1 MADKAYLE
9 RLSRELTDQGKLIE
23 AGWIGFRIA
32 ALPLDM
38 GADELAK
45 VRDAFMAGAQH
56 TFGSIMV
63 VLDPL
68 RPPNGNEVGRVT
80 NIARELKTF
89 MSDFTKHNN
98 LNPEKPREH
107 LAPH

>member
-1 MADKAYLE
+1 MADRAHLE
-9 RLSRELTDQGKLIE
+9 RVSRELTDQGKLIE

-45 VRDAFMAGAQH
+45 TRDAFMAGAQH
-56 TFGSIMV
+56 AFGSIMV

-68 RPPNGNEVGRVT
+68 RPPTGKEVERVAM
-80 NIARELKTF
+80 IARELNGF
-89 MSDFTKHNN
+89 MSDFTKQNN
-98 LNPEKPREH
+98 LDPEKPREH
-107 LAPH
+107 LRPH